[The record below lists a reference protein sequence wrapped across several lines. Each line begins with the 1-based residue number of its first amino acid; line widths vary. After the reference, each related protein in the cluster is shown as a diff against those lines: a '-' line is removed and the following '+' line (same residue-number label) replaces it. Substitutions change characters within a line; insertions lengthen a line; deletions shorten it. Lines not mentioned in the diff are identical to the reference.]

1 MTRQALWLAFVP
13 VAFACGGGTPE
24 PASRAT
30 PRVAPLAAVS
40 TARPAESA
48 TVGVAPDPVPE
59 TKAEWVPPSTIGTSD
74 EGNLLPQLPRFFSSL
89 LHLTQGARSA
99 PVRIAWMGDS
109 HTQPDIWTD
118 AVRAPLQD
126 RFGTG
131 GPGFVHV
138 GWKKWGYRHAGA
150 DLSVKGQWRI
160 EPPRLL
166 AVEPYDDGVL
176 GLGGVRLVPR
186 RGASAEVRAKA
197 GALPGPARWELAVR
211 FPRGRGA
218 LRVVPSDGDPMDVA
232 ANSRTDGVQHVSWMT
247 RGPGAGFSVEAIDE
261 GAELFGV
268 VAESEGAPGVV
279 LDVLGLNGA
288 RVVHALGWN
297 EAAWHAFMQR
307 RQHDLVVL
315 AYGTNEAGI
324 RELSMEGHTAEL
336 VRLLDRVR
344 AASPQVDCLIIG
356 AMDRGGVTMSEKV
369 ERLNRAQE
377 AAAEARGCAF
387 WSAQR
392 AMGGK
397 GSMQKWLDADPPMAM
412 GDRVHLHVR
421 GYQRLGSMLAR
432 DLLQAYDD
440 GHRGR

>member
-1 MTRQALWLAFVP
+1 MSRSASWLALVL
-13 VAFACGGGTPE
+13 VTCACASATSEPTRPTPH
-24 PASRAT
+24 
-30 PRVAPLAAVS
+30 VAPLAVAG
-40 TARPAESA
+40 TARPVRTDAGP
-48 TVGVAPDPVPE
+48 GVATEPVPE
-59 TKAEWVPPSTIGTSD
+59 PRAEWVAPSTVGTSP
-74 EGNLLPQLPRFFSSL
+74 EGNLLPQLPRFFSAL
-89 LHLTQGARSA
+89 LHLAQGARST
-99 PVRIAWMGDS
+99 PVRIAWLGDS
-109 HTQPDIWTD
+109 HTQPDIWTH
-118 AVRAPLQD
+118 AVRTPLQD

-150 DLSVKGQWRI
+150 ELSVVGQWRI

-166 AVEPYDDGVL
+166 AVQPYDDGVL

-186 RGASAEVRAKA
+186 RGAGAAVRTKP
-197 GALPGPARWELAVR
+197 GALPGPARWELTVR

-218 LRVVPSDGDPMDVA
+218 LRIIPSEGDPVDIA
-232 ANSRTDGVQHVSWMT
+232 ARPGSEEFQHVSWMT
-247 RGPGAGFSVEAIDE
+247 RGPGGGFSVEATDE

-268 VAESEGAPGVV
+268 VVESEGAPGVV

-288 RVVHALGWN
+288 RVVHALGWDD
-297 EAAWHAFMQR
+297 AAWRGCVQR
-307 RQHDLVVL
+307 RQYDLVVL

-344 AASPQVDCLIIG
+344 AASPHADCLIIG

-369 ERLNRAQE
+369 ERLNGAQE
-377 AAAEARGCAF
+377 AAAKARGCAF

-397 GSMQKWLDADPPMAM
+397 GSMQKWLDAEPPLATK
-412 GDRVHLHVR
+412 DRVHLHVR
-421 GYQRLGSMLAR
+421 GYQRLGSMLSR
-432 DLLQAYDD
+432 DILRACDD
-440 GHRGR
+440 GSHER

>member
-1 MTRQALWLAFVP
+1 MSRPASWLALALVTC
-13 VAFACGGGTPE
+13 ACAGAASETTRPTPH
-24 PASRAT
+24 
-30 PRVAPLAAVS
+30 VAPLAVET
-40 TARPAESA
+40 TARPVGTDADP
-48 TVGVAPDPVPE
+48 GVAPEPAPE
-59 TKAEWVPPSTIGTSD
+59 TRAEWVAPSAVGTSP

-89 LHLTQGARSA
+89 LHLTQGARST
-99 PVRIAWMGDS
+99 PVRIAWLGDS
-109 HTQPDIWTD
+109 HTQPDIWTH

-150 DLSVKGQWRI
+150 DLSVEGQWRI

-186 RGASAEVRAKA
+186 RGASAAVHAKP
-197 GALPGPARWELAVR
+197 GVLPAAARWELTVR

-218 LRVVPSDGDPMDVA
+218 LRVVPSEGDPVA
-232 ANSRTDGVQHVSWMT
+232 IAARQGSDGLQHISWMT
-247 RGPGAGFSVEAIDE
+247 RGPGGGFSVEATDE

-268 VAESEGAPGVV
+268 VVESEEAPGVV

-288 RVVHALGWN
+288 RVVHALGWDD
-297 EAAWHAFMQR
+297 AAWRACMQR

-324 RELSMEGHTAEL
+324 RELSMEGHAAEL

-344 AASPQVDCLIIG
+344 AASPHADCLIIG
-356 AMDRGGVTMSEKV
+356 TMDRGGVTMSEKV
-369 ERLNRAQE
+369 ERLNGAQE
-377 AAAEARGCAF
+377 AAAKARGCAF

-397 GSMQKWLDADPPMAM
+397 GSMQKWLDAEPPMAM

-421 GYQRLGSMLAR
+421 GYQRLGSMLSR
-432 DLLQAYDD
+432 DILRAYDE
-440 GHRGR
+440 GSHER

>member
-1 MTRQALWLAFVP
+1 
-13 VAFACGGGTPE
+13 
-24 PASRAT
+24 
-30 PRVAPLAAVS
+30 
-40 TARPAESA
+40 
-48 TVGVAPDPVPE
+48 
-59 TKAEWVPPSTIGTSD
+59 
-74 EGNLLPQLPRFFSSL
+74 
-89 LHLTQGARSA
+89 
-99 PVRIAWMGDS
+99 VRIAWLGDS
-109 HTQPDIWTD
+109 HTQPDIWTY
-118 AVRAPLQD
+118 AVRTPLQD

-150 DLSVKGQWRI
+150 ELSVEGQWRI

-166 AVEPYDDGVL
+166 AVQPYEDGVL

-186 RGASAEVRAKA
+186 RGASAAVRAKPA
-197 GALPGPARWELAVR
+197 ALPGPARWELTLR

-218 LRVVPSDGDPMDVA
+218 LRVIPSDAVPVAVA
-232 ANSRTDGVQHVSWMT
+232 AAPGNGGFQYVSWMT
-247 RGPGAGFSVEAIDE
+247 QGPGGGFSVEAIDE

-268 VAESEGAPGVV
+268 VAESVGAPGVV

-288 RVVHALGWN
+288 RVVHALGWD
-297 EAAWHAFMQR
+297 EAAWRACMQR

-344 AASPQVDCLIIG
+344 AASPHADCLIIG

-369 ERLNRAQE
+369 ERLNGAQE
-377 AAAEARGCAF
+377 AAAKARGCAF
-387 WSAQR
+387 WSAQL

-397 GSMQKWLDADPPMAM
+397 GSMQKWLDAEPPMAM

-421 GYQRLGSMLAR
+421 GYQRLGSLLSR
-432 DLLQAYDD
+432 DILQAYDA
-440 GHRGR
+440 GSHVR